1 MPGLRFI
8 TDGNCRRWGKPCI
21 FSTQS
26 AFIMQNLCQSLP
38 LDLTRGY
45 DISQYIALCNELPTR
60 LGGTRATGDAY
71 PCYRLLGTQ
80 DT

>member
-1 MPGLRFI
+1 
-8 TDGNCRRWGKPCI
+8 
-21 FSTQS
+21 
-26 AFIMQNLCQSLP
+26 MQNLCQSLP